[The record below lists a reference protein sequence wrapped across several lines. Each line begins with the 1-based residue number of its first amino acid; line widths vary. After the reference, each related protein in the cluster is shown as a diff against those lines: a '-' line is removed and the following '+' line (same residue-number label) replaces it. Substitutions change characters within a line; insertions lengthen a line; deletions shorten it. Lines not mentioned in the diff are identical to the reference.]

1 MSQISLINHI
11 LLQNGKE
18 IITKCYSYFITKYS
32 QSLLQNA
39 GALLRNATIVTK
51 CDHFLQN
58 VTIIKK
64 CDVCYKMCWQRSS
77 CIFSNLVL
85 ITRLYQIIFKFAF

>member
-11 LLQNGKE
+11 LLQNGTE
-18 IITKCYSYFITKYS
+18 IITECDSYFITKYS

-39 GALLRNATIVTK
+39 GALLRNATVVTK

-64 CDVCYKMCWQRSS
+64 CEVCYKMCWQRSS
-77 CIFSNLVL
+77 CIFLSLVV
-85 ITRLYQIIFKFAF
+85 ITRLYQIIFTFAF

>member
-11 LLQNGKE
+11 LLQNGTE
-18 IITKCYSYFITKYS
+18 IITKCDIYFITKYS

-39 GALLRNATIVTK
+39 GALLRNATVVTK

-64 CDVCYKMCWQRSS
+64 CEVCYKMCWQRSS
-77 CIFSNLVL
+77 CIFLSLVV
-85 ITRLYQIIFKFAF
+85 ITRLYQIIFTFAF